1 MKEYQFLLLPPTIER
16 RAPVAADTVFSHAG
30 RSLRV
35 VKAHGTD
42 KAAPVIVEELA
53 SFGPTSLK
61 GQLGL
66 WSNDSV
72 QRAMRAKK

>member
-1 MKEYQFLLLPPTIER
+1 LLPPKW
-16 RAPVAADTVFSHAG
+16 RAPVAAERAPH
-30 RSLRV
+30 
-35 VKAHGTD
+35 D

-66 WSNDSV
+66 WSHDSV